1 VISIVRLDP
10 KTNMKQKVFGMDMKK
25 VPYPQQIKE
34 ILNMFCGLR
43 PRFRLKKCVAD
54 YTGCGRPVVQ
64 LLIEQ
69 GFNNLIGII
78 FNAKDKLTNTNASY
92 KTAMGNYFIQ
102 EIENNR
108 FKYPSLDN
116 FILSVGVNNQA
127 YYHKMM
133 GEHADLLVDRN
144 DNITGNGNAG
154 SVNMKV
160 RAAPGQ
166 HDDTVFADWAAN
178 YAAIIDQKM
187 TKMPSG
193 ISYRMNR

>member
-1 VISIVRLDP
+1 
-10 KTNMKQKVFGMDMKK
+10 MKQKIFGMDMKK

-34 ILNMFCGLR
+34 ILSMFCGLR

-127 YYHKMM
+127 YYHKMI
-133 GEHADLLVDRN
+133 GEHADLLIDRN

-154 SVNMKV
+154 NVNMKV

-178 YAAIIDQKM
+178 YAAIIDQKI